1 MNPFGK
7 GLIETKAMQQVPSC
21 WLQAE
26 PSLEALAMQVQEQ
39 PDYGQH

>member
-1 MNPFGK
+1 
-7 GLIETKAMQQVPSC
+7 MQWGPSC

-26 PSLEALAMQVQEQ
+26 PSLEALALQVQEEQ